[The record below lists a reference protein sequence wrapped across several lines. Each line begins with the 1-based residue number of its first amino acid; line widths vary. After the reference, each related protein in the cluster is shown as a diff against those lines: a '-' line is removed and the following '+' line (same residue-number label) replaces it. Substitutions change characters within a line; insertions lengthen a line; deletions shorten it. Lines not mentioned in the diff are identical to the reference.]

1 MAEVAKLP
9 LDTMNEVLNVL
20 GSLPYRQVADVIEKV
35 RRDTVIENVPDSV
48 EDNEEKAQPE

>member
-35 RRDTVIENVPDSV
+35 RRDTVVENVPDPV
-48 EDNEEKAQPE
+48 ENNEEEAQPE